1 MLTRTGLRTRLTLVA
16 TVLMA
21 VGLVLGSLLVVHV
34 LRSSLLSSID
44 RTARARAAD
53 VAVLAETEQLAT
65 VIALPPGTATVQLL
79 DADARVVSASPGSD
93 HLVPLVS
100 GEDLADVRAGGTV
113 EVSAART
120 GTGDRLHVVGA
131 NVGDRTVLVG
141 TSVLAVD
148 ASLDVVRTAV
158 LVVAPLLLLGFATA
172 CWLLVGSAL
181 RPVSALRDGAE
192 QIAATGVQGRLPV
205 PAARDELR
213 RLAETLNGMLE
224 RLEAASARQL
234 AFVAD
239 AAHELRSPL
248 ASVRTQLEVARL
260 HPSAADWEGTADE
273 VLEDVERLSRLVADL
288 LLLARL
294 DDTRAP
300 AAAAQRVELAALA
313 RTLAGRSPF
322 RVPVT
327 VSADEAIAVDADYD
341 GLDRAL
347 RNLVDNAVRHA
358 RTAVTVRVS
367 GDDSDAVV
375 EVVDDGPGIA
385 PADRER
391 VFTRFTR
398 LDAARTGLDGGSG
411 LGLAIVRDLLH
422 AYGGTV
428 TLSDAQPGVRAV
440 VRLPR
445 APGNGLSRP

>member
-1 MLTRTGLRTRLTLVA
+1 MTLLARIGLRARLTIVA

-21 VGLVLGSLLVVHV
+21 IGLALGSLLVVHA
-34 LRSSLLSSID
+34 LRSSLLASID
-44 RTARARAAD
+44 RTAHSRAAD
-53 VAVLAETEQLAT
+53 VAVLAETEQLGPA
-65 VIALPPGTATVQLL
+65 IALPPGTATVQLL
-79 DADARVVSASPGSD
+79 DAGARVANASPGSD

-100 GEDLADVRAGGTV
+100 GSDLAAVRAGRAV

-131 NVGDRTVLVG
+131 PVGNRTVLVG
-141 TSVLAVD
+141 TSILAVD
-148 ASLDVVRTAV
+148 ASLAVVRTAV
-158 LVVAPLLLLGFATA
+158 LVVTPLLLVAFAVA
-172 CWLLVGSAL
+172 CWLVVGFAL
-181 RPVSALRDGAE
+181 RPVSALRGGAE
-192 QIAATGVQGRLPV
+192 QIAATGVQGRLPIPV
-205 PAARDELR
+205 ARDELR
-213 RLAETLNGMLE
+213 RLAQTLNGMLE
-224 RLEAASARQL
+224 RLEVASARQL
-234 AFVAD
+234 SFVAD

-260 HPSAADWEGTADE
+260 HPSSADWERTADE
-273 VLEDVERLSRLVADL
+273 VLEDVERLSRLVTDL

-300 AAAAQRVELAALA
+300 VAATTQRVELAALA
-313 RTLAGRSPF
+313 RTVAGRSSS

-327 VSADEAIAVDADYD
+327 VVAADGVAVDADHD
-341 GLDRAL
+341 GLDRVL
-347 RNLVDNAVRHA
+347 RNLVDNAVLHA
-358 RTAVTVRVS
+358 RTAVMVRVARD
-367 GDDSDAVV
+367 GSDAVV

-411 LGLAIVRDLLH
+411 LGLAIVRDLVR

-428 TLSDAQPGVRAV
+428 TLTDAEPGVKAV

-445 APGNGLSRP
+445 SSSSD